1 MFIHIGNGNVI
12 RSDDVVAIIDYHI
25 ISSSVIM
32 DEMMNAW
39 KKNKQIV
46 GTKKDAKSVMITL
59 DKVYYSNVS
68 VSTLKNRTSMI
79 STISNLDDYS
89 EEFMP

>member
-39 KKNKQIV
+39 KKHKQIV

>member
-12 RSDDVVAIIDYHI
+12 RSDDVIAIIDYHI

-32 DEMMNAW
+32 EEMMSSW

-46 GTKKDAKSVMITL
+46 GTEKDAKSVMITL
-59 DKVYYSNVS
+59 EKVYYSNVS
-68 VSTLKNRTSMI
+68 VSTLKKRTSMV

-89 EEFMP
+89 EEVIP